1 MNQNC
6 VKDAAPPRNAAI
18 EPAPIERG
26 GGVEGWGGRVE
37 QEGNRAELVWEEE
50 GEDSGLEEE
59 NGIKGNQME
68 K

>member
-18 EPAPIERG
+18 EPASIERG
-26 GGVEGWGGRVE
+26 GGAGEGRAGGKR
-37 QEGNRAELVWEEE
+37 RAEPVWEEE
-50 GEDSGLEEE
+50 GEHGGLEEE

>member
-1 MNQNC
+1 MQQSSQ
-6 VKDAAPPRNAAI
+6 R
-18 EPAPIERG
+18 RSR
-26 GGVEGWGGRVE
+26 GVEGWGGRVE